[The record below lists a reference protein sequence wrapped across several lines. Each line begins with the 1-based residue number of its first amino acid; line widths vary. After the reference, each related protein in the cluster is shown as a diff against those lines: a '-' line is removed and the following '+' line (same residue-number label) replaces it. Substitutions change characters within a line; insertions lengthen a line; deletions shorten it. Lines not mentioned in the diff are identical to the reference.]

1 LAKVRSC
8 LRRDHGFPAG
18 QLKLNQA
25 STKKSR
31 FGVSA
36 VFSTEPVKR
45 PVQAEE
51 VCAPFDPSGGAPLAC
66 AGYGS
71 LVTVTA
77 VFGMVAAGLLIDAA
91 LQRNEG

>member
-1 LAKVRSC
+1 MS
-8 LRRDHGFPAG
+8 
-18 QLKLNQA
+18 
-25 STKKSR
+25 
-31 FGVSA
+31 
-36 VFSTEPVKR
+36 KR